1 MLENDKN
8 LLGNK
13 TREIVLYQD
22 WDFVIWRENKEKK
35 IVAVNWTDWNWAA
48 CKS

>member
-1 MLENDKN
+1 MK
-8 LLGNK
+8 GNK

-35 IVAVNWTDWNWAA
+35 IEAVNWTDLNWAA
-48 CKS
+48 CKI